1 MADGISDRNLE
12 RIAHLTE
19 FNDIE
24 ATFARLILTNE
35 RLWRI
40 QEPSK
45 IDLPKAS
52 LDSHLAKKPS
62 QLLPLLRGA
71 RFRHER
77 SIIGA
82 Y

>member
-1 MADGISDRNLE
+1 
-12 RIAHLTE
+12 
-19 FNDIE
+19 
-24 ATFARLILTNE
+24 
-35 RLWRI
+35 
-40 QEPSK
+40 
-45 IDLPKAS
+45 
-52 LDSHLAKKPS
+52 LAKKPS